1 MIAIVITLGASPQR
15 EKSGNLFYRRTKVT
29 NLVQPALDFQTWKL
43 TLAYDGTDF
52 SGWQVQP
59 GEPTVQGELQQALGR
74 VTGEF
79 PLPQGSGRTDAGV
92 HALGQVAS
100 LVLQARIPPDNL
112 RLALN
117 RTLPESIRILQ
128 AETVAATF
136 HARHSAVA
144 KTYEYRIFRG
154 DICPPFLARY
164 VLACAWPMDVEALQE
179 SAQPFVGEHN
189 FLSFA
194 ATDPDLNSRTAQDI
208 FPATLKP
215 SAWPLLPAVRPSHAS
230 RPWPRSKAGSRGLC
244 LAARKSWE
252 NHGLASAVGSNSR
265 AALRRA
271 GPLRM
276 ALRSLRRGWPQ
287 SGSHRRRRQR
297 LRMPAGRQ
305 AARGQHRP
313 RRRPLR
319 APRYR
324 VSPPKLRCSPSSMAI
339 ALKLPA
345 PATMAPAWSEC
356 WPSPTPLVQ
365 AKVELPAPLIFLGN
379 VGEEGEG
386 DLRGVRHLYTT
397 GRARRPHRRP
407 HRPRRR
413 RRRLGRHPG
422 PRQPPLSGYDHRPR
436 RPQLYRRRHAQSH
449 RRAGLGAGHA
459 GRDPLPEEPRT
470 TLNSAP
476 STAAPASTPSRKA
489 RRPPSTSAPPA
500 RPAAAS

>member
-179 SAQPFVGEHN
+179 SAQPFVGEHD

-194 ATDPDLNSRTAQDI
+194 ATDPDLNSRTAQELDPNATA
-208 FPATLKP
+208 PA
-215 SAWPLLPAVRPSHAS
+215 ARGAVRAIFNSTWEERHADAGDLLIYRVRGNGFLHHMVRNLVGTMLDVGRGY
-230 RPWPRSKAGSRGLC
+230 RPLEEISSII
-244 LAARKSWE
+244 AAR
-252 NHGLASAVGSNSR
+252 SR
-265 AALRRA
+265 AAA
-271 GPLRM
+271 GPT
-276 ALRSLRRGWPQ
+276 APPQ
-287 SGSHRRRRQR
+287 GLFLHSVEYS
-297 LRMPAGRQ
+297 
-305 AARGQHRP
+305 
-313 RRRPLR
+313 
-319 APRYR
+319 
-324 VSPPKLRCSPSSMAI
+324 SPPEIPIS
-339 ALKLPA
+339 
-345 PATMAPAWSEC
+345 
-356 WPSPTPLVQ
+356 
-365 AKVELPAPLIFLGN
+365 
-379 VGEEGEG
+379 
-386 DLRGVRHLYTT
+386 D
-397 GRARRPHRRP
+397 
-407 HRPRRR
+407 
-413 RRRLGRHPG
+413 
-422 PRQPPLSGYDHRPR
+422 
-436 RPQLYRRRHAQSH
+436 
-449 RRAGLGAGHA
+449 
-459 GRDPLPEEPRT
+459 
-470 TLNSAP
+470 
-476 STAAPASTPSRKA
+476 
-489 RRPPSTSAPPA
+489 
-500 RPAAAS
+500 